1 MWFVCRGPDTLKT
14 GKKNPK
20 QVGQYVKYNNMQNVF
35 WTCANPTAMQNLS
48 TYNEGSEFPAC
59 PLFQTDWT
67 AEEASANGYV
77 LPFDTDYA
85 NRIAG
90 TNGDMFGRPVTT
102 EKVQIFVNDIYRSC
116 YLYHAEDTDWGGVN
130 LRRFELQLKDLEN
143 ATLNPTNSQYYS
155 FGHNGVENATKAANI
170 PLFISFPHFY
180 GADKSLVSAVKG
192 LSPHKESH
200 LTYLDIEPQT
210 GLLARASKKLQV
222 NYLMES
228 TTLPSTS
235 LDGIIFA
242 DTVCANITSTI
253 VDINKLRP
261 KNKIAVSLCV
271 CV

>member
-1 MWFVCRGPDTLKT
+1 MYVCRGPDTLKT

-20 QVGQYVKYNNMQNVF
+20 QVGQYVKFNNMQKAF
-35 WTCANPTAMQNLS
+35 WTCVSPTAMQNTS
-48 TYNEGSEFPAC
+48 TYVEGSQFPAC
-59 PLFQTDWT
+59 PIFQTDWT
-67 AEEASANGYV
+67 DKEATENGYV
-77 LPFDTDYA
+77 LPFDSDYA
-85 NRIAG
+85 NRIEG

-116 YLYHAEDTDWGGVN
+116 YLYHAEDKDWGGVN

-143 ATLNPTNSQYYS
+143 ATLNPTNAQYYN

-210 GLLARASKKLQV
+210 GLLARASKKLQI
-222 NYLMES
+222 NYLLES
-228 TTLPSTS
+228 DTLPSTAP
-235 LDGIIFA
+235 DGISFA
-242 DTVCANITSTI
+242 QYVCGNMTSSI
-253 VDINKLRP
+253 VQLNKLLP
-261 KNKIAVSLCV
+261 KNKRIQVNA
-271 CV
+271 